1 MLGKLFKHEFKATGR
16 LFLPLYG
23 MVVILTPLLA
33 LLSKLF
39 FADIRS
45 SIIDSPLVLITML
58 SIVGY
63 VFLMIGVGVASFVLI
78 VIRFY
83 QSMTKESAYLTF
95 MLPVKT
101 SGLIFSKLFV
111 ALIWQIIS
119 VIIIIL
125 SIGVFTYTCG
135 VWNFDQLSE
144 VWNFILQLMEIPSS
158 AERTQ
163 IITLFILY
171 LLTMLV
177 GAIGGILQI
186 YASIALG
193 QLAKRHRVAASF
205 GFYIAFYVGTQIIS
219 SLFLLPI
226 QLIIKTSNSLNSI
239 LEVQTTIILIGL
251 AVTLIYGIVYYI
263 ISTVMFKRHLNLE

>member
-39 FADIRS
+39 FTDIRS
-45 SIIDSPLVLITML
+45 SIIDSPLVLITIL

-63 VFLMIGVGVASFVLI
+63 VLLMVGVGVASFVLI

-101 SGLIFSKLFV
+101 SRLILSKLTV

-119 VIIIIL
+119 VIIIFL
-125 SIGVFTYTCG
+125 SIGAFTYTCG
-135 VWNFDQLSE
+135 VWSFEQLHT
-144 VWNFILQLMEIPSS
+144 VWNSFLQLMEIPSS
-158 AERTQ
+158 AERAQ

-186 YASIALG
+186 YASISLG
-193 QLAKRHRVAASF
+193 QLAKKHRVAASF

-219 SLFLLPI
+219 SLLLLPI
-226 QLIIKTSNSLNSI
+226 QYLITTSNSLNSV
-239 LEVQTTIILIGL
+239 LDVQITIILIGL
-251 AVTLIYGIVYYI
+251 TITLIYSIVYYI
-263 ISTVMFKRHLNLE
+263 VSTIMFKRHLNLE